1 MGALTSWMDRA
12 WYPNHERNWD
22 DRLFRERIL
31 ESLTP
36 QSVVLDVGAGAGIVE
51 QMNLRET
58 AGRVCGIDLDPRVTA
73 NPMLDEGKLGN
84 AEEIPYPDGT
94 FDLVFAD
101 NVLEHLENPLKVF
114 REVYRVLTVGG
125 VFLLKT
131 PNLWHYMPTIA
142 RMTPHSFHRLVN
154 RMRGRADSDTFP
166 TRYHANTKRA
176 IARLALDSGLIVE
189 SLETHEG
196 RPEYL
201 RMSAPTYIAGAFY
214 ERLVNATDL
223 LAPFRILLIG
233 KLRKPRP

>member
-1 MGALTSWMDRA
+1 MDRA
-12 WYPNHERNWD
+12 WYPNYQRNWD

-31 ESLTP
+31 EALNP
-36 QSVVLDVGAGAGIVE
+36 QSAVLDLGAGAGIVE
-51 QMNLRET
+51 QMNFRG
-58 AGRVCGIDLDPRVTA
+58 AARRVCGIDLDPRVTS

-84 AEEIPYPDGT
+84 AEAIPYPDAT
-94 FDLVFAD
+94 FDVVFAD

-114 REVYRVLTVGG
+114 TEVHRVLSPGG

-131 PNLWHYMPTIA
+131 PNVWHYMPTIA

-154 RMRGRADSDTFP
+154 RMRGRADADTFP
-166 TRYHANTKRA
+166 TRYRANSRRA
-176 IARLALDSGLIVE
+176 VARLASASGLTVE
-189 SLETHEG
+189 SLATHEG

-201 RMSAPTYIAGAFY
+201 RMTAPTYVVGALY
-214 ERLVNATDL
+214 EKLVNTTDL